1 MKITRLLL
9 IIYSFTFLFFSCN
22 GDDDLTCINPKGL
35 EISDIRSDGITIRW
49 KLWRN
54 ADSYTI
60 EYGLLDYEFGTGTR
74 RITVDPFLFI
84 NNLQPNT
91 RYEFYLMSN
100 CSVGDAPEFNG
111 PNSFLTLE
119 E

>member
-9 IIYSFTFLFFSCN
+9 IIYCITLLFSSCN
-22 GDDDLTCINPKGL
+22 SDDDLTCINPKGL
-35 EISDIRSDGITIRW
+35 KISDIRSDGITIRW
-49 KLWRN
+49 RLWRN

-60 EYGLLDYEFGTGTR
+60 EYGLLDFEFGTGTR
-74 RITVDPFLFI
+74 RLTVDPVLFI
-84 NNLQPNT
+84 HGLQPNT
-91 RYEFYLMSN
+91 RYEFYLRSN
-100 CSVGDAPEFNG
+100 CSVGDAQEFNG